1 MIVIQEVHAHQATM
15 NPKNLAYLGR
25 ELTAAQMQIELL
37 MGRTEETSA
46 RIAAVSITKMTDMK
60 YDDLVVA

>member
-1 MIVIQEVHAHQATM
+1 VIVIHEVHAHHATM

-46 RIAAVSITKMTDMK
+46 RIAAMSITKTTDIK
-60 YDDLVVA
+60 YDDLVMT